1 MVFLVYLGSSRC
13 YSRAPGGGRGLRG
26 WAGHPA
32 LSGALCP
39 LWSRRYS
46 TGLHT
51 SGGSHERFLKS
62 VFLPVGKHTHLNTQS
77 AAGPVFIV
85 RGQLPAQPVSGDTL
99 AVKSSVHQDL
109 LVWYQTLD
117 YWANI
122 LLMRQGIRKAFW
134 WFFLLWSRGSTFLV
148 TLGFLNS
155 RQSLLLS
162 TRHRPKKHSE

>member
-85 RGQLPAQPVSGDTL
+85 CGQLPANTTCLRRHACCEKFCAPRFASLISDFR
-99 AVKSSVHQDL
+99 L
-109 LVWYQTLD
+109 LSQHLINETRYTE
-117 YWANI
+117 
-122 LLMRQGIRKAFW
+122 
-134 WFFLLWSRGSTFLV
+134 SFLV
-148 TLGFLNS
+148 ILPFVVARKYFPCNFGF
-155 RQSLLLS
+155 
-162 TRHRPKKHSE
+162 P